1 MFNNPQINC
10 PAFQSLKLECN
21 KRHLSLWLAKNEN
34 SYLEKGGNYAVYSRF
49 ANMQL
54 VAGESLQDI
63 ADFLKIGGVY
73 D

>member
-1 MFNNPQINC
+1 MFNNPQINS
-10 PAFQSLKLECN
+10 PAFQALKLECN
-21 KRHLSLWLAKNEN
+21 KRHLSLFLART
-34 SYLEKGGNYAVYSRF
+34 EKVYHDIGGNYAVYSRF

-54 VAGESLQDI
+54 CNGETLQDI